1 METIAIAG
9 LYAVTGAA
17 ILAGLV
23 LLWHMIIELV
33 RFDSQASRTSSA
45 RVSAL
50 VRRANCQPQAY
61 AIGGRPAITSTSAMS
76 SHTRPGTRVAG

>member
-9 LYAVTGAA
+9 LYAVMGAA

-33 RFDSQASRTSSA
+33 RFDPQANRPRSA
-45 RVSAL
+45 QVSAL
-50 VRRANCQPQAY
+50 VRRTKCHPQAY
-61 AIGGRPAITSTSAMS
+61 AISGKAPITSTSATS
-76 SHTRPGTRVAG
+76 SHTRLGTRLAG